1 MQKNAN
7 FLGSLRCAWA
17 GIWRAVRTERNLRF
31 HLCIANLICV
41 FAWFF
46 GISRAEWGLL
56 FLAIAFMVVAELFNT
71 AIEQAA
77 DAATEE
83 YSSHVKMAKDVAAGG
98 VLTAAVTA
106 LFVGCILFLDLE
118 KITYTLAHIF
128 MNWGILLPCLLLGAA
143 DVLFLIFGGERN
155 QHEEK

>member
-1 MQKNAN
+1 MCRDWSPA
-7 FLGSLRCAWA
+7 GCAD
-17 GIWRAVRTERNLRF
+17 RAEPSVPF
-31 HLCIANLICV
+31 VHCKPHLCIRLV
-41 FAWFF
+41 FSVYPGPSGDFYV
-46 GISRAEWGLL
+46 
-56 FLAIAFMVVAELFNT
+56 LAIGFMIVAELFNT

-83 YSSHVKMAKDVAAGG
+83 YSRHVKMAKDVAAGG
-98 VLTAAVTA
+98 VLTAAATA
-106 LFVGCILFLDLE
+106 LTVGCILFLDLE

-128 MNWGILLPCLLLGAA
+128 TNWEILVPCLLLGVA